1 MSFDDISQED
11 VLLVTGEATDNPYEL
26 LIRLLAAKSDGAIII
41 TLDKGV
47 TQILSVFDEVIG
59 EHQFG
64 QLVIIDCSD
73 SDHPEDLQEGVSVIP
88 VESTTNLTRIG
99 VEFTNAF
106 GSMHDDPEIDHIG
119 VGFQSISRLIK
130 DIEIKSVYQ
139 FFQVLTGQ
147 IRTANAFGVAVLE
160 TDNTEMDDDYRMLYH
175 HFDGVLH
182 LRQSPDGTSEYQ
194 KRGLDPQW
202 SEWKSI

>member
-1 MSFDDISQED
+1 MS
-11 VLLVTGEATDNPYEL
+11 
-26 LIRLLAAKSDGAIII
+26 
-41 TLDKGV
+41 
-47 TQILSVFDEVIG
+47 QIVSVFDEVDG
-59 EHQFG
+59 EQQVG

-73 SDHPEDLQEGVSVIP
+73 SDPPEDLQEGISVIS
-88 VESTTNLTRIG
+88 VDSTSNLTRIG

-106 GSMHDDPEIDHIG
+106 GSMHDDSEIEHIG
-119 VGFQSISRLIK
+119 VGFQSISRLIR
-130 DIEIKSVYQ
+130 DVEIKAVYQ

-160 TDNTEMDDDYRMLYH
+160 TNNTGRDDDYRMLYH

-202 SEWKSI
+202 SEWKSF